1 MISQTLLYL
10 LSLKLHFKPFAMK
23 TKIFTLLLSFF
34 SLYCLAQPMGGGL
47 NWMPDGSSFTNLER
61 YTIVKTELPSL
72 SKTVLFDFDKLLPRD
87 ESHPRNVSSYVL
99 SKDLKQV
106 LLKVNTQ
113 TQYHKTTGEVWVYNS
128 LDGKIKQLGKTL
140 RTDGLMYPKFSPDGS
155 KVAYVYQDKSANK
168 VVYNLYI
175 EDLKTG
181 KIKQLT
187 FDTRDRSINGTFDW
201 VYSEELFCTD
211 GFRWSPD
218 GTRIAYWNVDA
229 SKVRNYLMLNTT
241 DSIYPFTVP
250 VEYPKAGEDPSPTKI
265 GVVDLA
271 TAKTQWM
278 KIEGDPRQNYLVK
291 MEWSSKNDLIIQQ
304 LSRKQ
309 NVSKL
314 YLANA
319 GTGAAKV
326 LWSDTDK
333 AWIDVEATWNTNDN
347 AGWNW
352 IEGGK
357 AFVWASEKDG
367 WRHLYRIGMD
377 GKESMIT
384 KGDFDVIK
392 IYLIDEP
399 NNLLYFAATPENATQ
414 RYMYCTKL
422 DGSGEPQRVTP
433 ADFTGTNDYMLSPN
447 GKWARH
453 NFASHL
459 YFPASEWVSLPAH
472 TPVDPAKG
480 ILKNLKEDPFGKQ
493 VSFFKV
499 TTEDG
504 ITLDGWIAKPKDF
517 DPSKKYPVFFY
528 VYGEPWG
535 CTVFDNSRIGRS
547 GQFGGNIADMG
558 YLYVS
563 VDCRGSLAPRG
574 REWRKSIYR
583 QVGRLNIR
591 DMALGA
597 KEVLKWSYCD
607 TSRVAVHGWS
617 GGGSSTL
624 NLMFQYPEI
633 FKTGI
638 ATAAVA
644 NQLDYDNAYQERY
657 MGIPAESRADFIAG
671 SPYTYAKNL
680 KGNLLYIHGTGD
692 DNVHYANAE
701 KLFNELIKYNKTFQM
716 MIYPMRSHGI
726 YEGEGTSQHL
736 ATTCKKFLLEN
747 CPPGGR

>member
-1 MISQTLLYL
+1 MKTKTFLFL
-10 LSLKLHFKPFAMK
+10 LSL
-23 TKIFTLLLSFF
+23 F
-34 SLYCLAQPMGGGL
+34 SVYCFAQPAGSMSWL
-47 NWMPDGSSFTNLER
+47 PDGNSFSALDKSAIT
-61 YTIVKTELPSL
+61 KTELPALTKS
-72 SKTVLFDFDKLLPRD
+72 VLFDFAKLLPSD
-87 ESHPRNVSSYVL
+87 EAHPRSISSYVL
-99 SKDLKQV
+99 SNDQKQV
-106 LLKVNTQ
+106 LLKVNTV

-128 LDGKIKQLGKTL
+128 VDGKIKQLGKGL
-140 RTDGLMYPKFSPDGS
+140 RSEGLMYPKFSPDGS
-155 KVAYVYQDKSANK
+155 KVAFVYQDKSANK
-168 VVYNLYI
+168 VVYNLYV
-175 EDLKTG
+175 EDLKSG

-211 GFRWSPD
+211 GFRWSAD

-241 DSIYPFTVP
+241 DSIYSFTVP
-250 VEYPKAGEDPSPTKI
+250 VEYPKAGEDPSPAKI

-271 TAKTQWM
+271 TAKTTWM
-278 KIEGDPRQNYLVK
+278 HIEGDPQQNYLTK
-291 MEWSSKNDLIIQQ
+291 MEWSSKNELIIQQ
-304 LSRKQ
+304 MNRKQ

-314 YLANA
+314 WLANTVS
-319 GTGAAKV
+319 GTSKL

-333 AWIDVEATWNTNDN
+333 AWIDVEGTWNTNDN

-377 GKESMIT
+377 GRESQIT
-384 KGDFDVIK
+384 KGNFDVIK
-392 IYLIDEP
+392 IYLIDEAD
-399 NNLLYFAATPENATQ
+399 NLLYFAASPDNATQ
-414 RYMYCTKL
+414 RYLYCTKL
-422 DGSGEPQRVTP
+422 DGSEMPRRVTP
-433 ADFTGTNDYMLSPN
+433 TDFTGTNDYLLSPN

-453 NFASHL
+453 TFSSHL
-459 YFPASEWVSLPAH
+459 YFPAAEWVSLPSH
-472 TPVDPAKG
+472 TPVDPAKS
-480 ILKNLKEDPFGKQ
+480 IMNNLREDPFGKQ
-493 VSFFKV
+493 ITFFKV

-517 DPSKKYPVFFY
+517 DPAKKYPVFFY

-535 CTVFDNSRIGRS
+535 CTVFDNARIGRS
-547 GQFGGNIADMG
+547 GQFGGDIPDMG

-574 REWRKSIYR
+574 REWRKAIYR
-583 QVGRLNIR
+583 QIGRLNIR
-591 DMALGA
+591 DMAMGA
-597 KEVLKWSYCD
+597 KEVLKWDFCD

-624 NLMFQYPEI
+624 NLMFQYPDI

-638 ATAAVA
+638 AVAAVA
-644 NQLDYDNAYQERY
+644 NQLAYDNAYQERY
-657 MGIPAESRADFIAG
+657 MGIPVETRADFIAG

-701 KLFNELIKYNKTFQM
+701 KLFNELIKYNKPFQM
-716 MIYPMRSHGI
+716 MVYPMRSHGI
-726 YEGEGTSQHL
+726 YEGEGTTQHL
-736 ATTCKKFLLEN
+736 VTTCRKFLLDN

>member
-1 MISQTLLYL
+1 
-10 LSLKLHFKPFAMK
+10 MK
-23 TKIFTLLLSFF
+23 SNLFTLLLTLLST
-34 SLYCLAQPMGGGL
+34 YCFAQPMGSSIT
-47 NWMPDGSSFTNLER
+47 WMPDGNSYTSLEK
-61 YTIVKTELPSL
+61 YSIVKTELPTMAKS
-72 SKTVLFDFDKLLPRD
+72 VLFDLEKLIPSNEATPR
-87 ESHPRNVSSYVL
+87 SISSYLL
-99 SKDLKQV
+99 SKDQKQV
-106 LLKVNTQ
+106 LLKINTK
-113 TQYHKTTGEVWVYNS
+113 TVYHKTSGEVWVYNS
-128 LDGKIKQLGKTL
+128 TDGKIKQLGKSL
-140 RTDGLMYPKFSPDGS
+140 RTNGLMYPKFSPDGT
-155 KVAYVYQDKSANK
+155 KVAYVYQDKSKNK
-168 VVYNLYI
+168 VVYNIYS

-211 GFRWSPD
+211 GFRWSND

-229 SKVRNYLMLNTT
+229 SKVQNYLMLNTT

-250 VEYPKAGEDPSPTKI
+250 VEYPVAGEDPSPAKI

-271 TAKTQWM
+271 TAKTKWM
-278 KIEGDPRQNYLVK
+278 NIEGDPAQNYLTK
-291 MEWSSKNDLIIQQ
+291 MEWSSKNELIIQQ
-304 LSRKQ
+304 MNRKQ

-314 YLANA
+314 FRANTVT
-319 GTGAAKV
+319 GTSIV
-326 LWSDTDK
+326 MWSDTDK
-333 AWIDVEATWNTNDN
+333 AWIDVEGTWNTNDN
-347 AGWNW
+347 VGWNW
-352 IEGGK
+352 IEGDK

-377 GKESMIT
+377 GQENLIT

-399 NNLLYFAATPENATQ
+399 NNIVYFAATPENATQ
-414 RYMYCTKL
+414 RYLYVTKL
-422 DGSGEPQRVTP
+422 DGSEMPRRVTP
-433 ADFTGTNDYMLSPN
+433 ADFTGTNDYTFSPN
-447 GKWARH
+447 GKWAKH
-453 NFASHL
+453 NFSGHL
-459 YFPASEWVSLPAH
+459 YSSASEWVAMPAH
-472 TPVDPAKG
+472 APVDEAKS

-493 VSFFKV
+493 ITFFKV

-504 ITLDGWIAKPKDF
+504 IALDGWIAKPKDF

-535 CTVFDNSRIGRS
+535 CTVFDNARIGRNS
-547 GQFGGNIADMG
+547 QFGGNIADQG

-563 VDCRGSLAPRG
+563 VDCRGSQAPRG

-583 QVGRLNIR
+583 QIGRLNIR
-591 DMALGA
+591 DMAMGA
-597 KEVLKWSYCD
+597 KEVLKWDFCD

-638 ATAAVA
+638 AVAAVA
-644 NQLDYDNAYQERY
+644 NQLAYDNAYQERY
-657 MGIPAESRADFIAG
+657 MGIPAESRVDFIAG

-692 DNVHYANAE
+692 DNVHYSNAE
-701 KLFNELIKYNKTFQM
+701 KLFNELIRYNKPFQM
-716 MIYPMRSHGI
+716 MAYPMRSHGI
-726 YEGEGTSQHL
+726 FEGEGTSKHL
-736 ATTCKKFLLEN
+736 TTISQKFLLEN

>member
-1 MISQTLLYL
+1 
-10 LSLKLHFKPFAMK
+10 
-23 TKIFTLLLSFF
+23 
-34 SLYCLAQPMGGGL
+34 MGGSIS
-47 NWMPDGSSFTNLER
+47 WMPDGNSFTSVEK
-61 YTIVKTELPSL
+61 YSIVKTVLPSMA
-72 SKTVLFDFDKLLPRD
+72 KTVLFDLDKLIPRD
-87 ESHPRNVSSYVL
+87 DVNPRNISSYTMSEAQKL
-99 SKDLKQV
+99 V
-106 LLKVNTQ
+106 LLEINTVEK
-113 TQYHKTTGEVWVYNS
+113 YHKTTGEVWVYNAADS
-128 LDGKIKQLGKTL
+128 KIKQLGKSL
-140 RTDGLMYPKFSPDGS
+140 RTDGLMYPKFSPDGT
-155 KVAYVYQDKSANK
+155 KVAYVYQDKSNNK
-168 VVYNLYI
+168 VVYNIYS

-187 FDTRDRSINGTFDW
+187 FDTMDRSINGTFDW
-201 VYSEELFCTD
+201 VYSEELFCSD
-211 GFRWSPD
+211 GFRWSAD

-250 VEYPKAGEDPSPTKI
+250 VEYPKAGEDPSPAKI
-265 GVVDLA
+265 GVVDLV
-271 TAKTQWM
+271 TAKTKWM
-278 KIEGDPRQNYLVK
+278 NIDGDPRQNYLTK
-291 MEWSSKNDLIIQQ
+291 MEWSSKNELIIQQ
-304 LSRKQ
+304 MNRKQ

-314 YLANA
+314 FLANTVS
-319 GTGAAKV
+319 GSSRV

-333 AWIDVEATWNTNDN
+333 AWIDIEGTWNTNDN

-352 IEGGK
+352 IEKGK

-377 GKESMIT
+377 GKESLIT
-384 KGDFDVIK
+384 KGDYDVIK
-392 IYLIDEP
+392 IYLIDEAD
-399 NNLLYFAATPENATQ
+399 NLVYFAATPENATQ
-414 RYMYCTKL
+414 RYLYVTKL
-422 DGSGEPQRVTP
+422 DGSEAPHRVTP
-433 ADFTGTNDYMLSPN
+433 ADFTGTNDYMFSTN
-447 GKWARH
+447 GKWAKH
-453 NFASHL
+453 NYSYHL
-459 YFPASEWVSLPAH
+459 YSPASEWVAMPAH
-472 TPVDPAKG
+472 IPVDEAKS

-499 TTEDG
+499 TTDDG

-535 CTVFDNSRIGRS
+535 CTVFDNARVGRN
-547 GQFGGNIADMG
+547 GQFGGNIVDQG

-563 VDCRGSLAPRG
+563 VDCRGSQAPRG

-591 DMALGA
+591 DMAMGA
-597 KEVLKWSYCD
+597 KEVLKWNFCD

-638 ATAAVA
+638 AVAAVA
-644 NQLDYDNAYQERY
+644 NQLAYDNAYQERY
-657 MGIPAESRADFIAG
+657 MGIPAESKADFIAG

-701 KLFNELIKYNKTFQM
+701 KLINELIRYNKPFQM
-716 MIYPMRSHGI
+716 MAYPMRSHGI
-726 YEGEGTSQHL
+726 YEGEGTSRHL
-736 ATTCKKFLLEN
+736 VTISKKFLIEN

>member
-1 MISQTLLYL
+1 
-10 LSLKLHFKPFAMK
+10 MK
-23 TKIFTLLLSFF
+23 SNIFTLVLTLVSI
-34 SLYCLAQPMGGGL
+34 YCFAQPMGGGSIT
-47 NWMPDGSSFTNLER
+47 WMPNGNS
-61 YTIVKTELPSL
+61 YTSLDKYSIVKTELPSMAK
-72 SKTVLFDFDKLLPRD
+72 SVLFDLEKLIPKDEANPR
-87 ESHPRNVSSYVL
+87 SVSAYSM
-99 SKDLKQV
+99 SKDQKQV
-106 LLKVNTQ
+106 LLKINTK
-113 TQYHKTTGEVWVYNS
+113 TLYHKTTGEVWVYNS
-128 LDGKIKQLGKTL
+128 TDGKIKQLGKAL
-140 RTDGLMYPKFSPDGS
+140 RTDGLMYPKFSPDGT
-155 KVAYVYQDKSANK
+155 KVAYVYQDKTKNK
-168 VVYNLYI
+168 VVYNIYS

-181 KIKQLT
+181 KIKQMT

-211 GFRWSPD
+211 GFRWSND

-229 SKVRNYLMLNTT
+229 SKVQNYLMLNTT

-250 VEYPKAGEDPSPTKI
+250 VEYPVAGEDPSPAKI

-271 TAKTQWM
+271 TAKTKWIN
-278 KIEGDPRQNYLVK
+278 IEGDPAQNYLTK
-291 MEWSSKNDLIIQQ
+291 MEWSSKNELIIQQ
-304 LSRKQ
+304 MNRKQ

-314 YLANA
+314 LLANTVT
-319 GTGAAKV
+319 GTSKV

-333 AWIDVEATWNTNDN
+333 AWIDIEGTWNTNDN

-352 IEGGK
+352 IESGK

-377 GKESMIT
+377 GKESLIT

-392 IYLIDEP
+392 ICLIDEP
-399 NNLLYFAATPENATQ
+399 NNIVYFAATPENATQ
-414 RYMYCTKL
+414 RYLYVTKL
-422 DGSGEPQRVTP
+422 DGSETPRRVTP
-433 ADFTGTNDYMLSPN
+433 ADFTGTNDYTFSPN
-447 GKWARH
+447 GKWAKH
-453 NFASHL
+453 NFSGHL
-459 YFPASEWVSLPAH
+459 YSSASEWLAMPAH
-472 TPVDPAKG
+472 APVDEAKS

-535 CTVFDNSRIGRS
+535 CTVFDNARIGRNS
-547 GQFGGNIADMG
+547 QFGGNIADQG

-563 VDCRGSLAPRG
+563 VDCRGSQAPRG

-591 DMALGA
+591 DMAMGA
-597 KEVLKWSYCD
+597 KEVLKWDFCD

-638 ATAAVA
+638 AVAAVA
-644 NQLDYDNAYQERY
+644 NQLAYDNAYQERY
-657 MGIPAESRADFIAG
+657 MGIPAETRADFIAG
-671 SPYTYAKNL
+671 SPYMYAKNL

-692 DNVHYANAE
+692 DNVHYSNAE
-701 KLFNELIKYNKTFQM
+701 KLINELIRYNKPFQM
-716 MIYPMRSHGI
+716 MAYPMRSHGI
-726 YEGEGTSQHL
+726 YEGEGTSKHL
-736 ATTCKKFLLEN
+736 VTISRKFLNEN

>member
-1 MISQTLLYL
+1 
-10 LSLKLHFKPFAMK
+10 MK
-23 TKIFTLLLSFF
+23 INIFTLLICFLTLS
-34 SLYCLAQPMGGGL
+34 STAQPGGGL
-47 NWMPDGSSFTNLER
+47 NWMPDGNSFTTLDK
-61 YTIVKTELPSL
+61 YSIIKTELPSL
-72 SKTVLFDFDKLLPRD
+72 QKVVLFDFGKLLPRD
-87 ESHPRNVSSYVL
+87 ETNPRTISSYAL

-106 LLKVNTQ
+106 LLKINTE
-113 TQYHKTTGEVWVYNS
+113 TLYHKTTGEVWVYNAT
-128 LDGKIKQLGKTL
+128 DEKIVQLGKNL
-140 RTDGLMYPKFSPDGS
+140 RTDGLMYPKLSPDGT
-155 KVAYVYQDKSANK
+155 KVAYVYQDKSNNK
-168 VVYNLYI
+168 VVVYNLYV
-175 EDLKTG
+175 EDLNTG
-181 KIKQLT
+181 KTKQLT

-229 SKVRNYLMLNTT
+229 SQVRNYLMLNTT
-241 DSIYPFTVP
+241 DSIYPFTVA
-250 VEYPKAGEDPSPTKI
+250 VEYPKAGEDPSPAKI
-265 GVVDLA
+265 GVVDV
-271 TAKTQWM
+271 TNAKTKWM
-278 KIEGDPRQNYLVK
+278 DIEGDPRQHYLTK
-291 MEWSSKNDLIIQQ
+291 MEWSSKNELIIQQ
-304 LSRKQ
+304 LNRKQ

-314 YLANA
+314 WLANITS
-319 GTGAAKV
+319 GSAKV

-333 AWIDVEATWNTNDN
+333 AWIDIEATWNTNDN

-377 GKESMIT
+377 GRESLIT

-399 NNLLYFAATPENATQ
+399 DNLVYFAATPENATQ
-414 RYMYCTKL
+414 RYLFCTKL
-422 DGSGEPQRVTP
+422 DGSEAPRRISP
-433 ADFTGTNDYMLSPN
+433 SDFTGTNDYLLSPN

-453 NFASHL
+453 IFSSHL
-459 YFPASEWVSLPAH
+459 YPTAAEWIALPTH
-472 TPVDPAKG
+472 TPVDPSKS
-480 ILKNLKEDPFGKQ
+480 ILSNLKEDPMGKQ
-493 VSFFKV
+493 ISFFKV

-504 ITLDGWIAKPKDF
+504 ITLDGWMAKPKDF

-535 CTVFDNSRIGRS
+535 CTVFDNARLGRS

-563 VDCRGSLAPRG
+563 VDCRGSQAPRG
-574 REWRKSIYR
+574 REWRKSVYR
-583 QVGRLNIR
+583 QIGRMNIR
-591 DMALGA
+591 DMAMGA
-597 KEVLKWSYCD
+597 KEILKWEYCD

-638 ATAAVA
+638 SVAAVA
-644 NQLDYDNAYQERY
+644 NQLAYDNAYQERY
-657 MGIPAESRADFIAG
+657 MGIPSETREDFIAG

-680 KGNLLYIHGTGD
+680 QGNLLYIHGTGD

-701 KLFNELIKYNKTFQM
+701 KLFNELIRYNKPFQM
-716 MIYPMRSHGI
+716 MAYPMRSHGI

-736 ATTCKKFLLEN
+736 TTICKKFLLEN

>member
-10 LSLKLHFKPFAMK
+10 LSLLLHLKPFAMK

-47 NWMPDGSSFTNLER
+47 NWMPDGNSFTNLER

-128 LDGKIKQLGKTL
+128 GDGKIKQLGKTL

-168 VVYNLYI
+168 VVYNLYT

-291 MEWSSKNDLIIQQ
+291 MEWASKSDLIIQQ

-333 AWIDVEATWNTNDN
+333 AWIDVEATWNTNEN

-377 GKESMIT
+377 GKESLIT

-459 YFPASEWVSLPAH
+459 YFPASEWISLPAH

-644 NQLDYDNAYQERY
+644 NQLAYDNAYQERY

>member
-1 MISQTLLYL
+1 
-10 LSLKLHFKPFAMK
+10 MK
-23 TKIFTLLLSFF
+23 TKIFTLLFVLLGIYS
-34 SLYCLAQPMGGGL
+34 LAQPRGGGSIT
-47 NWMPDGSSFTNLER
+47 WMPDGNSFTSLEK
-61 YTIVKTELPSL
+61 YAIVKTELPSL
-72 SKTVLFDFDKLLPRD
+72 AKSVLWDFEKLIPKDEANPR
-87 ESHPRNVSSYVL
+87 SVSSYIF
-99 SKDLKQV
+99 STDMKQV
-106 LLKVNTQ
+106 MLKINTVEK
-113 TQYHKTTGEVWVYNS
+113 YHKVTGEVWVYNS
-128 LDGKIKQLGKTL
+128 TDEKIRQLGKNL
-140 RTDGLMYPKFSPDGS
+140 CTDGLMYPKFSPDGT
-155 KVAYVYQDKSANK
+155 KVAYVYQDNSNNK
-168 VVYNLYI
+168 VVYNIYV
-175 EDLKTG
+175 EDVKTG
-181 KIKQLT
+181 KIRQLS

-201 VYSEELFCTD
+201 VYSEELFCKD
-211 GFRWSPD
+211 GFRWSAD

-241 DSIYPFTVP
+241 DSVYSFTVP
-250 VEYPKAGEDPSPTKI
+250 VEYPKAGEDPSPVKI

-271 TAKTQWM
+271 TAKTKWM
-278 KIEGDPRQNYLVK
+278 NIEGDPRQNYLTK
-291 MEWSSKNDLIIQQ
+291 MEWSSKNELIIQQ
-304 LSRKQ
+304 LNRKQ
-309 NVSKL
+309 NVSKIW
-314 YLANA
+314 LANTA
-319 GTGAAKV
+319 TGSARV
-326 LWSDTDK
+326 LWSETDQ
-333 AWIDVEATWNTNDN
+333 AWVGLEATWNTNDN

-367 WRHLYRIGMD
+367 WRQLYRIGMD
-377 GKESMIT
+377 GKESKIT
-384 KGDFDVIK
+384 TGDFDVIK
-392 IYLIDEP
+392 LYLIDEP
-399 NNLLYFAATPENATQ
+399 NNLVYFSATPENATR
-414 RYMYCTKL
+414 RYLYCTKL
-422 DGSGEPQRVTP
+422 DGSEAPHRVTP
-433 ADFTGTNDYMLSPN
+433 AEFTGTNDYLLSPN

-453 NFASHL
+453 SFSSHKYL
-459 YFPASEWVSLPAH
+459 PASEWVTLPAH
-472 TPVDPAKG
+472 TSADPAKN
-480 ILKNLKEDPFGKQ
+480 IADNLKEDPMGKQ
-493 VSFFKV
+493 ISFFKV

-535 CTVFDNSRIGRS
+535 CTVFDNSRLGRS

-574 REWRKSIYR
+574 HEWRKSIYR
-583 QVGRLNIR
+583 QIGRLNIR
-591 DMALGA
+591 DMAMGA
-597 KEVLKWSYCD
+597 KEVLKWDFCD

-638 ATAAVA
+638 AVAAVA
-644 NQLDYDNAYQERY
+644 DQLAYDNAYQERY
-657 MGIPAESRADFIAG
+657 MGIPAETKADFIAG

-701 KLFNELIKYNKTFQM
+701 KLFNELIRFNKPFQM
-716 MIYPMRSHGI
+716 MAYPMRSHGI
-726 YEGEGTSQHL
+726 YEGEGTSRHL